1 MAIEPEQSKEVRAH
15 AVSPVCEAGLVWLP
29 ESAEW
34 EHEFESEFFA
44 LPLSTHKD
52 QTDSVT
58 QFLRWMHVRSIE
70 LQVWGTGQQRAGHTM
85 DVQSDEQYIDED
97 IGYGIVSGGNDFG
110 GW

>member
-1 MAIEPEQSKEVRAH
+1 M
-15 AVSPVCEAGLVWLP
+15 
-29 ESAEW
+29 
-34 EHEFESEFFA
+34 
-44 LPLSTHKD
+44 
-52 QTDSVT
+52 T